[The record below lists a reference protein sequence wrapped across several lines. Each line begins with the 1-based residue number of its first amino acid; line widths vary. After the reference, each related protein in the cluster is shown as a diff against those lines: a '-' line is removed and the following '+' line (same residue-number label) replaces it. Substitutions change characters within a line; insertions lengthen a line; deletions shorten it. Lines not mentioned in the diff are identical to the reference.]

1 MALSALRVAV
11 VAYFGLIIFLFFFQS
26 IFLFRPLREVTATP
40 ARLRLVYEDVWIESD
55 GARLNAWYVAGDPGR
70 ATVLFCHS
78 NFGSMSQYLETIG
91 LLHGLGFNVLIFD
104 YRGFGR
110 STGKPSEAGT
120 YADVAAAR
128 AWLLKNH
135 PPQALIIWGRSLGGA
150 HAARLAADYHPQA
163 LALES
168 AFSSFPE
175 VARDFF
181 PYVPV
186 GLIAR
191 YQYPTAADAARVEC
205 PTLVIHSP
213 EDEVVN
219 FRHGKIIF
227 SALTGPKRFMQ
238 IRGNHNDG
246 FLVTG
251 REYED
256 GAKKFFQDFG
266 VLPKGPNAG
275 GTDER

>member
-1 MALSALRVAV
+1 MASALRILV
-11 VAYFGLIIFLFFFQS
+11 VAYLGMVVFLYFFQS
-26 IFLFRPLREVTATP
+26 IFLYRPLPEITGTP
-40 ARLRLVYEDVWIESD
+40 ARLRLPYDDVWIGSE
-55 GARLNAWYVAGDPGR
+55 GARLNAWYVPGDPGR

-91 LLHGLGFNVLIFD
+91 LIHGMGFSVLTFD
-104 YRGFGR
+104 YRGFGL

-120 YADVAAAR
+120 YADAAAVR
-128 AWLLKNH
+128 DWLEQTH
-135 PPQALIIWGRSLGGA
+135 PPTALIIWGRSLGGA
-150 HAARLAADYHPQA
+150 HAARLAADHPPQA
-163 LALES
+163 LVIES

-191 YQYPTAADAARVEC
+191 YQYPTVADAAQVKC

-213 EDEVVN
+213 DDEVVN

-227 SALTGPKRFMQ
+227 AALTCPKRFLQ
-238 IRGNHNDG
+238 IRGDHNDG

-256 GAKKFFQDFG
+256 GVKKFFRDFG
-266 VLPKGPNAG
+266 LMGSG
-275 GTDER
+275 Q